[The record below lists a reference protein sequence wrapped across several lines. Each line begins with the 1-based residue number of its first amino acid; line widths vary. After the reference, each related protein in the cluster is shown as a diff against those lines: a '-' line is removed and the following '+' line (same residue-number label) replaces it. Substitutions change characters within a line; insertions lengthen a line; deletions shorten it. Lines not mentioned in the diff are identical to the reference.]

1 MQRNWTLDRVMRYVL
16 IAAAV
21 AVTLVVLNYLSGVLF
36 PFFAAFLIAY
46 IMDPLVCRLQIKFRY
61 RVIAVVVVLLGAA
74 IIIGGCM
81 YFFIPKVMHE
91 VQYLAGHK
99 SLSSTQIY
107 LNPNVVKM
115 KEKANLQ

>member
-16 IAAAV
+16 IAVAV
-21 AVTLVVLNYLSGVLF
+21 AVSLVVLNYLSGVLF

-74 IIIGGCM
+74 VIIGGCM
-81 YFFIPKVMHE
+81 YF
-91 VQYLAGHK
+91 K
-99 SLSSTQIY
+99 SRARSPVLGNAY
-107 LNPNVVKM
+107 F
-115 KEKANLQ
+115 ANLYGLDLE